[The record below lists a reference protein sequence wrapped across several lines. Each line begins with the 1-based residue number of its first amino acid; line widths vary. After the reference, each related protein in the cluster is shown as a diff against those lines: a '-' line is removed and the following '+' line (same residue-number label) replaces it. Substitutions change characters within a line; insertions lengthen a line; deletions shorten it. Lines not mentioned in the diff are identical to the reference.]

1 MRVRC
6 VSAIAIAAVVA
17 MVAAA
22 CGSSSTTPSTV
33 SSIAVNGT
41 APAVG
46 ATAQFTAVATMLDGT
61 TLDVT
66 SQAAWTSSNTADA
79 TVSSTGLVTG
89 IAAGTVL
96 VQATYQSVTG
106 ADQITL
112 GQ

>member
-1 MRVRC
+1 MRVRRA
-6 VSAIAIAAVVA
+6 SAIAVAVILAVV
-17 MVAAA
+17 VGA

-66 SQAAWTSSNTADA
+66 STATWTSSNTADA

-96 VQATYQSVTG
+96 VQATYLSVTG